1 MRYMLL
7 IYSDESL
14 YPKMSE
20 ADANQL
26 MQEYGEFT
34 EAVQKAGVLKESD
47 RLHPTMA
54 ATTVRVRNRDT
65 LTTDGPFA
73 ETKEQ
78 FGGYYLIDVK
88 DLDEAIAWAA
98 KIPTAKYGTVEVRPI
113 WEYPEE

>member
-20 ADANQL
+20 ADTNQL

-47 RLHPTMA
+47 RLHPTTA

-88 DLDEAIAWAA
+88 NLDDALNWAA
-98 KIPTAKYGTVEVRPI
+98 RVPSAAEGSVEVRAV
-113 WEYPEE
+113 WEMTE